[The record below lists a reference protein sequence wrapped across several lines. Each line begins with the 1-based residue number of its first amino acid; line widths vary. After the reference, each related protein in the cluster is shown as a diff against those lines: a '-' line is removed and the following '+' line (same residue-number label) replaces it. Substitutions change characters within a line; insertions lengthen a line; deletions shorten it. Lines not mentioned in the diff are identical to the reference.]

1 MAQHRPLPDRQV
13 WAAQALV
20 VLLALRQMLKVRG
33 IMEIEAT
40 VPAEL

>member
-1 MAQHRPLPDRQV
+1 VAQV
-13 WAAQALV
+13 LV

-33 IMEIEAT
+33 IMEIVVM